1 MDGSGFPFNIKGDD
15 IHLYARIVAVADL
28 YDNITIEREGY
39 QRRTPFD
46 AVAVIAS
53 QMYTSLDPQVCMPVL
68 TNIKNAFLGSRV
80 LLSNHREG
88 TIASYPHGVVPRPI
102 VALGDDEM
110 IDLNEEPK
118 ISIVEY
124 NPK

>member
-1 MDGSGFPFNIKGDD
+1 M
-15 IHLYARIVAVADL
+15 ADL

-39 QRRTPFD
+39 PRRTPFD
-46 AVAVIAS
+46 AVTEIAR
-53 QMYTSLDPQVCMPVL
+53 QMYTALDPRVCMPVL

-88 TIASYPHGVVPRPI
+88 TITAYPHGVVPLPI
-102 VALGDDEM
+102 ITISEDEV
-110 IDLNEEPK
+110 IDLNENK
-118 ISIVEY
+118 NITIVEY